1 MIVWPLRNDRPA
13 VEIQLQLAGGQHVLR
28 WLVADTGA
36 GTRRDTFELIL
47 DEDDCLQ
54 CGGVY
59 VHTVRLRGA
68 YDGSFPVYVVDV
80 RADSL
85 NFSEPVNVVGVPSTP
100 RGFDGI
106 ACFRFLRRFHYGNFG
121 DPDVFGL
128 DALKFPRK

>member
-13 VEIQLQLAGGQHVLR
+13 VEVQLRLASGPHVLR

-59 VHTVRLRGA
+59 AHTVRLRGA
-68 YDGSFPVYVVDV
+68 YVGSFPAYVVDV
-80 RADSL
+80 STAFLTFD
-85 NFSEPVNVVGVPSTP
+85 EPVNVVGVPNIP

-106 ACFRFLRRFHYGNFG
+106 ACFRFLRRFNYGNFG
-121 DPDVFGL
+121 NPDAFGL
-128 DALKFPRK
+128 DALKPPGK

>member
-1 MIVWPLRNDRPA
+1 LCNDRPA
-13 VEIQLQLAGGQHVLR
+13 VAIELRLAAGQDVSR

-68 YDGSFPVYVVDV
+68 YNGSFPVYVVDV
-80 RADSL
+80 RVPSL
-85 NFSEPVNVVGVPSTP
+85 DFDEPVNVVGVPSAP

-106 ACFRFLRRFHYGNFG
+106 ACFRFLRRFNYGNFG
-121 DPDVFGL
+121 DPEAFGL
-128 DALKFPRK
+128 DAITLPGK

>member
-1 MIVWPLRNDRPA
+1 MNVSPLRNDRPTVA
-13 VEIQLQLAGGQHVLR
+13 VQLRLADAQAVCR

-68 YDGSFPVYVVDV
+68 YNGSFPVYVVDV
-80 RADSL
+80 RVPSL
-85 NFSEPVNVVGVPSTP
+85 NFDEPVNVVGVPSVP
-100 RGFDGI
+100 HGFDGI
-106 ACFRFLRRFHYGNFG
+106 ACFRFLRRFSYGNFG
-121 DPDVFGL
+121 DPDAFGL
-128 DALKFPRK
+128 GALPLPGK